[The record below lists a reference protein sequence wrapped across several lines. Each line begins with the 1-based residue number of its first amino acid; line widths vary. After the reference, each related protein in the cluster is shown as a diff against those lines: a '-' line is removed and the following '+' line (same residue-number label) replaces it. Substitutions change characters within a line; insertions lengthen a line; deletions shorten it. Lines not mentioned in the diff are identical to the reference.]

1 MNYKINLGVWNNIFC
16 VPNIVVDKY
25 IKLAGEQE
33 LKILLYLLRHSG
45 EAFNDETIA
54 SELSLSPEQAEDGIV
69 FWKQRGL
76 FTADETGELIPVQD
90 KETARADTGLS
101 SVNAAPEVKPESV
114 VKRIELTRTPD
125 FPPVEI
131 AKAVRGSDK
140 ADYLFKHCEALYGRP
155 LKHNEQNTLMIILED
170 ACLPVEAALILVDY
184 CFSVNKN
191 TPAYMRNIALEWVE
205 SGITTIERAENR
217 VEELKRL
224 NSAVGRFKTMFEIN
238 SAFSKEQK
246 DFINKWVNDF
256 GFEDEMIS
264 EAYQITLNQTGKLAF
279 KYMNRILTDWYG
291 KGIKKKEQLEADKK
305 PKAAEKAEKGE
316 NASFDINDIERLI
329 AEKNKKSG
337 DNP

>member
-1 MNYKINLGVWNNIFC
+1 MNYRINLGIWNNIFC

-25 IKLAGEQE
+25 IKLAGEKE
-33 LKILLYLLRHSG
+33 LKILLYLLRHGG
-45 EAFNDETIA
+45 EVISDGLIA
-54 SELSLSPEQAEDGIV
+54 DELSLSGEQAEEGVD
-69 FWKQRGL
+69 FWKRRGL
-76 FTADETGELIPVQD
+76 FSADEAGDLTPLRSADGAD
-90 KETARADTGLS
+90 KTSETVKAFD
-101 SVNAAPEVKPESV
+101 VPAAKAESV

-191 TPAYMRNIALEWVE
+191 TPAYMRSMALEWTE
-205 SGITTIERAENR
+205 SGITTIERAEKR
-217 VEELKRL
+217 VQELKKL
-224 NSAVGRFKTMFEIN
+224 DSAVGRFKSMFEVS

-246 DFINKWVNDF
+246 ELIGKWVNDF
-256 GFEDEMIS
+256 AFEDEMIN

-279 KYMNRILTDWYG
+279 KYMNKILTDWYG
-291 KGIKKKEQLEADKK
+291 KGIKKREQLEADKK
-305 PKAAEKAEKGE
+305 PKTEEKGE
-316 NASFDINDIERLI
+316 NASFDISDIERFI
-329 AEKNKKSG
+329 AERNKKSG
-337 DNP
+337 DDR

>member
-25 IKLAGEQE
+25 IKLAGEKE

-45 EAFNDETIA
+45 EAFNDDIIA
-54 SELSLSPEQAEDGIV
+54 GELSLSPEQTEDGIA

-76 FTADETGELIPVQD
+76 FTADETGELVPVQGR
-90 KETARADTGLS
+90 ETVSGGLAS
-101 SVNAAPEVKPESV
+101 FNAVPEVKTESV
-114 VKRIELTRTPD
+114 VKKIELTRTPD
-125 FPPVEI
+125 FPPAEI
-131 AKAVRGSDK
+131 AKTVRGSDK

-184 CFSVNKN
+184 CFSVHKN
-191 TPAYMRNIALEWVE
+191 TPAYMRNVALEWVE

-217 VEELKRL
+217 VEELKKL
-224 NSAVGRFKTMFEIN
+224 NSAVGRFKSMFEVS

-256 GFEDEMIS
+256 DFEDEMIS

-279 KYMNRILTDWYG
+279 KYMNRILSDWYG

-305 PKAAEKAEKGE
+305 PKGVEKAEKGE

-329 AEKNKKSG
+329 AEKNKKIG